1 MNVDYLPAFKR
12 EGRIEEIP
20 LPVLIVH
27 ILDERL
33 SGRLYIEEAGT
44 KSWIYFEEGFPAG
57 VFASKSQDFLGTVL
71 RELGYIDDAA
81 FNQSLM
87 MMSKTKR
94 LQGELL
100 VEAGKID
107 SEQLERALS
116 LQLARKLA
124 RLFTIRAGD
133 FRFAE
138 DEELTPP
145 MEPIRINTY
154 ALIYNGIKNSYHG
167 EDLKKG
173 LQILVGRSCKV
184 TGLFV
189 ERKELFEFP
198 PDDVADA
205 ELLREFRLPQ
215 VFVRANRS
223 GPTSGMMMLLAL
235 LYCGMLELE
244 EAEFAVPI
252 KGARVPRAESANAST
267 ARSGATARPRAQ
279 AGATPASSVSVS
291 GARSR
296 QTGKKVSDELIKKIN
311 DKFEQ
316 VKSGEL
322 WQILEVEKN
331 AGSEIIKNSY
341 ITLAKVYHPD
351 RVSGAGD
358 EELSHRMDLIFARIN
373 EAYQVLSDPK
383 RRVEYEKTATADTKP
398 DQPRPEEARI
408 QFQKAQVYLKK
419 KDLTK
424 AAEAI
429 RWAAD
434 LDPGNGD
441 YKAYKTWIENLREKQ
456 GSPIERLTQAK
467 ADLIDVVKGYPE
479 SFYAYK
485 FLAKVCKD
493 LNDTQTYYKALK
505 NASQLNPKDVDI
517 ARQLRLFNM
526 RKEKEGRGW
535 LKKKFTK

>member
-1 MNVDYLPAFKR
+1 MDVDYLPAFTR

-27 ILDERL
+27 ILDEKL
-33 SGRLYIEEAGT
+33 SGRLYIEEEGT

-57 VFASKSQDFLGTVL
+57 VFAPKSQDFLGTVL
-71 RELGYIDDAA
+71 RELGYIDDDA

-87 MMSKTKR
+87 MMAKTKR

-100 VEAGKID
+100 VEDGKID
-107 SEQLERALS
+107 SEQLDRALS

-124 RLFTIRAGD
+124 RLFVVRAGV

-138 DEELTPP
+138 DEELIPP

-167 EDLKKG
+167 EDLKEG

-184 TGLFV
+184 SGLFV

-198 PDDVADA
+198 PDDMADA

-215 VFVRANRS
+215 VFVRATRS

-244 EAEFAVPI
+244 EADFAVPI
-252 KGARVPRAESANAST
+252 EGAQAPRAAPHKAAV
-267 ARSGATARPRAQ
+267 AR
-279 AGATPASSVSVS
+279 AGASASERDRGTAGGDRPKQ
-291 GARSR
+291 GA
-296 QTGKKVSDELIKKIN
+296 KKLSAELVKKIN

-316 VKSGEL
+316 IKSGDM
-322 WQILEVEKN
+322 WQIIEVEKD
-331 AGSEIIKNSY
+331 AGFEVVKKSFL
-341 ITLAKVYHPD
+341 TLAKVYHPD

-358 EELSHRMDLIFARIN
+358 EEISHRMDLIFTRIN
-373 EAYQVLSDPK
+373 EAYQVLSDPN
-383 RRVEYEKTATADTKP
+383 RRAEYDKKAPSDTKS
-398 DQPRPEEARI
+398 DQPRPEEARV

-424 AAEAI
+424 AAEAV

-434 LDPGNGD
+434 LDNSNGD
-441 YKAYKTWIENLREKQ
+441 YKAYKAWIEFLREKQ
-456 GSPIERLTQAK
+456 GSPPERLAQAK
-467 ADLIDVVKGYPE
+467 AELIDVAKGYPQ
-479 SFYAYK
+479 SFHAYK
-485 FLAKVCKD
+485 FLAKVSME
-493 LNDTQTYYKALK
+493 LNDMQTYYKALN
-505 NASQLNPKDVDI
+505 NAAKLNPKDVDI

>member
-1 MNVDYLPAFKR
+1 MDVDYLPAFTR

-27 ILDERL
+27 ILDEKL
-33 SGRLYIEEAGT
+33 SGRLYIEEEDT
-44 KSWIYFEEGFPAG
+44 KSWIYFDEGFPAG
-57 VFASKSQDFLGTVL
+57 VFAPKSQDFLGTVL

-87 MMSKTKR
+87 MMAKTKR

-100 VEAGKID
+100 VEDGKID

-124 RLFTIRAGD
+124 RLFVVRAGA

-138 DEELTPP
+138 DEELIPP

-167 EDLKKG
+167 ENLKEG

-215 VFVRANRS
+215 VFVRATRS

-235 LYCGMLELE
+235 LYCGMLEME
-244 EAEFAVPI
+244 EVDFAVPI
-252 KGARVPRAESANAST
+252 KGSQAPRAAPHKAAP
-267 ARSGATARPRAQ
+267 ARAGRPRQ
-279 AGATPASSVSVS
+279 GA
-291 GARSR
+291 
-296 QTGKKVSDELIKKIN
+296 KKVSAELVKKIN

-316 VKSGEL
+316 IKSGDL
-322 WQILEVEKN
+322 WQVIEVEKD
-331 AGSEIIKNSY
+331 AGSEVVKKSFL
-341 ITLAKVYHPD
+341 TLAKVYHPD
-351 RVSGAGD
+351 RVSGSGD
-358 EELSHRMDLIFARIN
+358 EDLSHRMDLIFARIN
-373 EAYQVLSDPK
+373 EAYQVLSDPN
-383 RRVEYEKTATADTKP
+383 RRAEYDKKASTDTKS
-398 DQPRPEEARI
+398 DQPRPEEARV

-424 AAEAI
+424 AAEAV

-434 LDPGNGD
+434 LDNSNGD
-441 YKAYKTWIENLREKQ
+441 YKAYKAWIEFLREKQ
-456 GSPIERLTQAK
+456 GSPIEKLTQVK
-467 ADLIDVVKGYPE
+467 AELIDIAKGYPQ
-479 SFYAYK
+479 SFHAYK
-485 FLAKVCKD
+485 FLAKICKELKD
-493 LNDTQTYYKALK
+493 MPTYHKALN
-505 NASQLNPKDVDI
+505 NAAQLNPKDVDI

-535 LKKKFTK
+535 LKKKFKK